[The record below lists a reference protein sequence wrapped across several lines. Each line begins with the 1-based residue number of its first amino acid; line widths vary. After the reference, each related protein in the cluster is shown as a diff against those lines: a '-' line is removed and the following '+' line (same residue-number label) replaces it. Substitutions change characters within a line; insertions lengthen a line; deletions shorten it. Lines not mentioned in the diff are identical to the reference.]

1 MLVQTLAE
9 TLYGCARL
17 EATARSC
24 SPVTSPPRL
33 TPRGYRRSAK
43 DSFALLGARGRL
55 EQNGR
60 LSCPITPIASL
71 HDTLR
76 KATGGYQTPA
86 ARNFRAA
93 ILGQTVHAIHF
104 PPLALPS
111 TKVSVSIRARSG
123 PRSCTSG
130 LERRFRRCLVG
141 KTSAAASA
149 GNRNKTDPTQRRAAA
164 VNAVYVYTMCRSQCI
179 ALTAMSLARA

>member
-9 TLYGCARL
+9 TLYGCARF

-76 KATGGYQTPA
+76 KATGGYQTPGGTL
-86 ARNFRAA
+86 ARRFSGRP
-93 ILGQTVHAIHF
+93 HATHF

-111 TKVSVSIRARSG
+111 PKVSVSIRARSG